1 MSNIRN
7 LLENSSL
14 LSGVSNDA
22 ISALCRRAE
31 LVELSV
37 GKPFQR
43 SGQLAPGP
51 ALVLQGRLRRIYQQP
66 GSPPLSLGSV
76 EANDWVG
83 WASVVRGEP
92 DLTLIA
98 SQITVLLLVPF
109 SDAIEALRA
118 DQSLQQALAMPL
130 FEETAVL
137 LLQELER
144 KGRAVAEPRQ
154 LIEELFG
161 HWSLADPA
169 ADPSHG
175 AIELLSGPRPASAM
189 AIGAFL
195 DQKSRIDLPLHVNQ
209 LPIRIVSLPE
219 EELSQALGDVN
230 QTDKNSTNRNSN
242 ALALRPEQ
250 RPVLLER
257 SGAEAAENYGFH
269 RPEGEA
275 TAFATGATSRLE
287 QALACISH
295 LAASKQLAYSAEL
308 VKRNLEDVEQ
318 RLGALKLAQLGLQ
331 LEAMGF
337 DTRPMRARPWDLTR
351 LEPPALIDLDGAFVM
366 LLVAAGGS
374 GVLIGDPRVGLQRWS
389 VKQLEER
396 LPSGV
401 ELLVIREGRAGRVQE
416 EAFGLGWFLPAFLR
430 YPGLL
435 SMTLITAFVSQL
447 LSAVFPLGVLAV
459 IDQVIGRNNL
469 SLLAPLTAV
478 LVVAAIAAGI
488 TSAMRA
494 LVSADLSDRVDV
506 RLGSTV
512 VEHLMRLPLP
522 YFEQR
527 QVGGILFNVN
537 QLYEIRKFIV
547 DQLLGVGLDVIFA
560 ILFLAVLLT
569 ISPTLTLVVV
579 GVAPILMLINII
591 ASPVLIR
598 LIKQSNGFAS
608 SASAYLYEVV
618 SGIRTVKSQNFEVE
632 ARWQWLERYRKYTNS
647 RFRLSQL
654 ASLIGETAR
663 LVSNL
668 ADVILICLGAM
679 LIIANKL
686 TLGALFA
693 VKILSSQ
700 VVGPLLRLSSL
711 WQGIQEMR
719 IAVACLSDV
728 MLAMPE
734 VGEEDLQA
742 LPIPTIKGLIR
753 FEEVSFRYGQRGPL
767 ILDQVD
773 LIVQPGQFVGLVGLS
788 GSGKSTLVQM
798 IDRLY
803 RPKSGRI
810 SIDGYDIEK
819 LQIAGLRRRI
829 GYVPQD
835 SLLFEG
841 TVLDNIRL
849 NSPDASI
856 EAVMEAA
863 RTAAAHEFILNL
875 DNGYATRLGE
885 KGSGLSGGQKQR
897 VCLAR
902 TVLQN
907 PSLLILDE
915 ATSALDAETE
925 RIVCT
930 NLARKFNGV
939 TVLFITHRLTTLRN
953 ADRILFMNKGR
964 ICEDGTHNELID
976 QQGSYATLYKQQVQ
990 EGGA

>member
-14 LSGVSNDA
+14 LSGVSNFA
-22 ISALCRRAE
+22 ITALCRRAE

-66 GSPPLSLGSV
+66 GSAPLSLGSI

-83 WASVVRGEP
+83 WASVIRGEP

-98 SQITVLLLVPF
+98 SQVTILALVPF
-109 SDAIEALRA
+109 SDAIEAVRA
-118 DQSLQQALAMPL
+118 DQSLQQALATPL
-130 FEETAVL
+130 YEETAVL

-144 KGRAVAEPRQ
+144 QGRSVAEPRQ
-154 LIEELFG
+154 LIEELFL
-161 HWSLADPA
+161 HWSLS
-169 ADPSHG
+169 DPSAASSQG
-175 AIELLSGPRPASAM
+175 AIELLSGPRPASGIS
-189 AIGAFL
+189 IGAFL
-195 DQKSRIDLPLHVNQ
+195 EQKNRIDLPLHVNK
-209 LPIRIVSLPE
+209 LPTRILSLPE
-219 EELSQALGDVN
+219 AELAQALGDFYQADN
-230 QTDKNSTNRNSN
+230 NSN

-250 RPVLLER
+250 RPVLFER
-257 SGAEAAENYGFH
+257 PGAEAAETFGFH
-269 RPEGEA
+269 RPQAEA
-275 TAFATGATSRLE
+275 AAFATGASSRIE

-295 LAASKQLAYSAEL
+295 LAASRKLAYSAEL
-308 VKRNLEDVEQ
+308 VRSNLEDVER

-337 DTRPMRARPWDLTR
+337 DTRPLRARPWDLTR

-374 GVLIGDPRVGLQRWS
+374 GVLVGDPRVGLQRWS

-396 LPSGV
+396 LPNGV
-401 ELLVIREGRAGRVQE
+401 ELLIIREGRAGRMQE

-435 SMTLITAFVSQL
+435 TMTLITAFVSQL

-459 IDQVIGRNNL
+459 IDQVIGRNNI

-560 ILFLAVLLT
+560 ILFLAVLLA

-632 ARWQWLERYRKYTNS
+632 ARWQWLERYRKYTSS

-668 ADVILICLGAM
+668 ADVLLISLGAV
-679 LIIANKL
+679 LILANKL

-728 MLAMPE
+728 MLAIPE

-773 LIVQPGQFVGLVGLS
+773 LVVQPGQFVGLVGLS

-863 RTAAAHEFILNL
+863 RTAAAHDFILNL

-925 RIVCT
+925 RIVCR
-930 NLARKFNGV
+930 NLARQFDGI

-964 ICEDGTHNELID
+964 ICEDGSHNELIE
-976 QQGSYATLYKQQVQ
+976 QKGSYATLYKQQVQ
-990 EGGA
+990 EGDV

>member
-1 MSNIRN
+1 MGNIRE

-14 LSGVSNDA
+14 LSGVSNFA
-22 ISALCRRAE
+22 VSALCRRAE

-43 SGQLAPGP
+43 SGQLSPGA

-66 GSPPLSLGSV
+66 GSAPLSLGSI
-76 EANDWVG
+76 EASDWVG
-83 WASVVRGEP
+83 WASVIRGEP

-98 SQITVLLLVPF
+98 SQVTILALVPF
-109 SDAIEALRA
+109 SDAIEAVRA
-118 DQSLQQALAMPL
+118 DQSLQQALATPL

-144 KGRAVAEPRQ
+144 QGRSVAEPRQ
-154 LIEELFG
+154 LIEELFM
-161 HWSLADPA
+161 HCSLADPGA
-169 ADPSHG
+169 ASSQS
-175 AIELLSGPRPASAM
+175 AIELLSGPRPASGIQ
-189 AIGAFL
+189 IGAFL
-195 DQKSRIDLPLHVNQ
+195 EQKNRIDLPLHVNK
-209 LPIRIVSLPE
+209 LPTRILSLPKA
-219 EELSQALGDVN
+219 ELAQALGDFYQADN
-230 QTDKNSTNRNSN
+230 NSN

-250 RPVLLER
+250 RPVLIESL
-257 SGAEAAENYGFH
+257 GAEAAETFGFH
-269 RPEGEA
+269 RPKAEA
-275 TAFATGATSRLE
+275 AAFATGASSRLE

-295 LAASKQLAYSAEL
+295 LAASRKLAYSAEL
-308 VKRNLEDVEQ
+308 VRSNLEDVEN

-337 DTRPMRARPWDLTR
+337 DTRPMRARTWDLTR

-374 GVLIGDPRVGLQRWS
+374 GVLVGDPRVGLQRWS

-396 LPSGV
+396 LPNGV
-401 ELLVIREGRAGRVQE
+401 ELLIIREGRAGRMQE

-435 SMTLITAFVSQL
+435 TMTLITAFVSQL

-459 IDQVIGRNNL
+459 IDQVIGRNNI

-560 ILFLAVLLT
+560 ILFLAVLVA

-632 ARWQWLERYRKYTNS
+632 ARWQWLERYRKYTSS

-668 ADVILICLGAM
+668 ADVLLISLGAM
-679 LIIANKL
+679 LILANKL

-728 MLAMPE
+728 MLAIPE

-753 FEEVSFRYGQRGPL
+753 FEEVSFRYGQRGAL

-773 LIVQPGQFVGLVGLS
+773 LVIQPGQFVGLVGLS

-803 RPKSGRI
+803 KPKSGRI

-863 RTAAAHEFILNL
+863 RTAAAHDFILNL

-925 RIVCT
+925 RIVCR
-930 NLARKFNGV
+930 NLATQFNGI

-964 ICEDGTHNELID
+964 ICEDGSHNELLKLK
-976 QQGSYATLYKQQVQ
+976 GSYATLYKQQVQ
-990 EGGA
+990 EGDV

>member
-14 LSGVSNDA
+14 LSGVSSDA

-31 LVELSV
+31 LVELPV

-66 GSPPLSLGSV
+66 GSSPLSLGSI

-83 WASVVRGEP
+83 WASVIRGEP

-98 SQITVLLLVPF
+98 SQVTILALVPF

-118 DQSLQQALAMPL
+118 DQSLQQALATPL
-130 FEETAVL
+130 YEETAVL

-144 KGRAVAEPRQ
+144 QGRSVAEPRQ
-154 LIEELFG
+154 LIEELFL
-161 HWSLADPA
+161 HWSLADPG
-169 ADPSHG
+169 ADPSQG
-175 AIELLSGPRPASAM
+175 AIELFSGPRPASAM
-189 AIGAFL
+189 PIGAFL

-209 LPIRIVSLPE
+209 LPIRILSLPE
-219 EELSQALGDVN
+219 AELAQALGDFYQADN
-230 QTDKNSTNRNSN
+230 NPN

-250 RPVLLER
+250 RPVLFEQP
-257 SGAEAAENYGFH
+257 GAEAAETFGFH
-269 RPEGEA
+269 RPKAEA
-275 TAFATGATSRLE
+275 AAFATGASSRIE

-295 LAASKQLAYSAEL
+295 LAASKKLAYSAEL
-308 VKRNLEDVEQ
+308 VRSNLEDVER

-337 DTRPMRARPWDLTR
+337 DTRPMRTRPWDLTR

-374 GVLIGDPRVGLQRWS
+374 GVLVGDPRVGLQRWS

-396 LPSGV
+396 LPNGV
-401 ELLVIREGRAGRVQE
+401 ELLIIREGRAGRMQE

-447 LSAVFPLGVLAV
+447 LSAAFPLGVLAV
-459 IDQVIGRNNL
+459 IDQVIGRNNI

-560 ILFLAVLLT
+560 ILFLAVLLA

-632 ARWQWLERYRKYTNS
+632 ARWQWLERYRKYTSS

-668 ADVILICLGAM
+668 ADVLLISLGAM

-719 IAVACLSDV
+719 IAIACLSDV
-728 MLAMPE
+728 MLAIPE

-773 LIVQPGQFVGLVGLS
+773 LVVQPGQFVGLVGLS

-885 KGSGLSGGQKQR
+885 KGAGLSGGQKQR

-925 RIVCT
+925 RIVCR
-930 NLARKFNGV
+930 NLATQFDGI

-964 ICEDGTHNELID
+964 ICEDGSHNELIE
-976 QQGSYATLYKQQVQ
+976 QKGSYATLYKQQVQ
-990 EGGA
+990 EGDV